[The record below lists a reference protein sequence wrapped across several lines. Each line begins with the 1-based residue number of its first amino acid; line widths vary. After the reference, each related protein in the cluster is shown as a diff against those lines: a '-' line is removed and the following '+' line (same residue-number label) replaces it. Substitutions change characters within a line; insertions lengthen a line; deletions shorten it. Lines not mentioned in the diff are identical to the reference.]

1 MMHPAACGQSWKAI
15 LSALAMTF
23 AVPASAATC
32 VPEQVRAMSF
42 NIRLDLAS
50 DGDNRWE
57 RRRDFFVGQIALMRP
72 DILGL
77 QEVLP
82 GQRDDLRRA
91 LPDYVI
97 LGVPRDDGKTRGEY
111 SNLAVRR
118 DRFRVESSGTFWLSP
133 TPDRPSKGWD
143 AALPRIA
150 TWAHLID
157 RKNGR
162 RVLAVNSHFD
172 HIGPIA
178 RLESARQVKRWLVKS
193 RRPGEALLMTGDLNS
208 EPSTAPIAALTTGT
222 PTLRD
227 SRVVSQAAPLGPD
240 GSFNEFQALPAK
252 SPRIDYIMVSDDWR
266 VRRHATLAWHG
277 DGGRVASDHFAVV
290 ADLSRGCGR

>member
-1 MMHPAACGQSWKAI
+1 MMHPAACGQSWKTLLAG
-15 LSALAMTF
+15 LALTLAE
-23 AVPASAATC
+23 PAGAATC
-32 VPEQVRAMSF
+32 APDEVRAMSF
-42 NIRLDLAS
+42 NIRLDIAA

-57 RRRDFFVGQIALMRP
+57 RRRDFFVGQVALMRP

-77 QEVLP
+77 QEVVP

-97 LGVPRDDGKTRGEY
+97 LGVPRDDGKSKGEY

-118 DRFRVESSGTFWLSP
+118 DRFRVTSSGTFWLSP
-133 TPDRPSKGWD
+133 TPDRPSKAWD
-143 AALPRIA
+143 AAFPRIA
-150 TWAHLID
+150 TWAHLVD
-157 RKNGR
+157 RKSGR

-172 HIGPIA
+172 HVGTTA
-178 RLESARQVKRWLVKS
+178 RLESARQVKRWLATA
-193 RRPGEALLMTGDLNS
+193 RRPGEALLMTGDLNT
-208 EPSTAPIAALTTGT
+208 EPTTAPIVALTTGT

-227 SRVVSQAAPLGPD
+227 SRAASQTAPLGPE
-240 GSFNEFQALPAK
+240 GTFNEFRALPAE
-252 SPRIDYIMVSDDWR
+252 SRRIDYILVSDDWR

-277 DGGRVASDHFAVV
+277 DGGRVASDHFAVI